1 MASNERIRVLV
12 ADDHAVLRAGLR
24 MLLDAQP
31 DMAVVGEAENA
42 EQAAA
47 LDADLRPDV
56 VLMDLT
62 LPARPGALNT
72 APSGLEA
79 IQHIKAGRP
88 EARVLVLTMHDDE
101 GYLRAVLEAGGAGY
115 VLKRAADT
123 ELLSAIRAV
132 WRGGAYLHPEH
143 ARLLLGGTPSTPPS
157 PEAADASYEQLSPR
171 EQQVLQLIALGHTN
185 LQVADRLGLSVKT
198 VETYKSRLM
207 AKLGLAGRAAL
218 VRYALQQG
226 LLERARLI
234 RAAKPSLLTCKSP
247 FVRVSPSNSSENCR
261 FFLTYSRVFP
271 ARRSTNVIV

>member
-1 MASNERIRVLV
+1 MASNERIRVLL

-24 MLLDAQP
+24 MLLEAQP

-62 LPARPGALNT
+62 LPARPSSPNT
-72 APSGLEA
+72 VPSGLDA
-79 IQHIKAGRP
+79 IRHIKARRP

-101 GYLRAVLEAGGAGY
+101 SYLRAVLEAGGAGY

-143 ARLLLGGTPSTPPS
+143 ALLLLSATPSTPPGQA
-157 PEAADASYEQLSPR
+157 AADPTYELLSPR
-171 EQQVLQLIALGHTN
+171 EQQVLRLIALGHTN
-185 LQVADRLGLSVKT
+185 QQVADRLGLSVKT

-207 AKLGLAGRAAL
+207 GKLGLTGRAAL
-218 VRYALQQG
+218 VRYALQRG
-226 LLERARLI
+226 LLED
-234 RAAKPSLLTCKSP
+234 
-247 FVRVSPSNSSENCR
+247 EE
-261 FFLTYSRVFP
+261 
-271 ARRSTNVIV
+271 

>member
-24 MLLDAQP
+24 MLLEAQP
-31 DMAVVGEAENA
+31 DMTVVGEADSA

-62 LPARPGALNT
+62 LPARLGALNT
-72 APSGLEA
+72 APSGLAA
-79 IQHIKAGRP
+79 IRHIKARRP
-88 EARVLVLTMHDDE
+88 DARVLVLTMHDDE
-101 GYLRAVLEAGGAGY
+101 GYLRAVLAAGGAGY
-115 VLKRAADT
+115 VLKRAAGT

-143 ARLLLGGTPSTPPS
+143 ARLLLGGTPSAPPS
-157 PEAADASYEQLSPR
+157 PDATGTTYQLLSPR
-171 EQQVLQLIALGHTN
+171 EQQVLRLIALGHTN
-185 LQVADRLGLSVKT
+185 LQVADTLVLSVKT

-226 LLERARLI
+226 LLE
-234 RAAKPSLLTCKSP
+234 
-247 FVRVSPSNSSENCR
+247 EHD
-261 FFLTYSRVFP
+261 
-271 ARRSTNVIV
+271 